1 MTARRA
7 RTRLRVKADRWI
19 VVCVRH
25 DGREREWM
33 RYTDRAEAE
42 RVAAH
47 LCSVGCPS
55 RVATDDELALKRGK
69 S

>member
-1 MTARRA
+1 MTSRRSRSA
-7 RTRLRVKADRWI
+7 GAGRWV

-33 RYTDRAEAE
+33 RYADRAEAD

-47 LCSVGCPS
+47 LSSIGCHRASPT
-55 RVATDDELALKRGK
+55 VVKT
-69 S
+69 